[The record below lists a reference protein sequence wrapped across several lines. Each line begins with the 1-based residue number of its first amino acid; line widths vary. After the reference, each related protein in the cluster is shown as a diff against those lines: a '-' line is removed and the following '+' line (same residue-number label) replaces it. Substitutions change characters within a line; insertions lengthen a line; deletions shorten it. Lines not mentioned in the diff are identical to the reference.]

1 MGGFMDKAR
10 EMAEEHDDKVD
21 EGLERAG
28 DFADERTGDR
38 YGEQV
43 DRGVDFAQEHTGEGD
58 QQP

>member
-1 MGGFMDKAR
+1 MGGFMDKAG

-28 DFADERTGDR
+28 EFADERTGDR
-38 YGEQV
+38 YSEQI
-43 DRGVDFAQEHTGEGD
+43 DRGVDFGQEHTGEGD

>member
-10 EMAEEHDDKVD
+10 DLADEHDDKVD

-28 DFADERTGDR
+28 EFADERTGDR
-38 YGEQV
+38 YSEQI
-43 DRGVDFAQEHTGEGD
+43 DRGVDFGQEHTGEGD